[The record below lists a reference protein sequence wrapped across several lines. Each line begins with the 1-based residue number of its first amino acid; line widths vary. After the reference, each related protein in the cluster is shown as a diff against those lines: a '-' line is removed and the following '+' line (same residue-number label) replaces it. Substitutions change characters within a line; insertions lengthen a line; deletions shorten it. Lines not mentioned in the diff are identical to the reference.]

1 MQSKEEIIIMIFV
14 KFEISVLLEYVL
26 PLIDIFI
33 SSFFNYM
40 IPESSSF
47 VFGLACFAEKLAC
60 GTAFLVIQNNAPV
73 KLDPCE
79 INCDYFQYV
88 LVAGC
93 GFSSILGISIIS
105 VLYPM
110 EIRQR

>member
-1 MQSKEEIIIMIFV
+1 MGEICIMTFV
-14 KFEISVLLEYVL
+14 KFGQSVLLKYLL
-26 PLIDIFI
+26 PLINIFI
-33 SSFFNYM
+33 SSVFNY
-40 IPESSSF
+40 IIQESSSF

-60 GTAFLVIQNNAPV
+60 GTAFLIIQNNAPV

-93 GFSSILGISIIS
+93 GFSSLLGILIIS

-110 EIRQR
+110 EMRQR